1 MDNIDNV
8 IENVMQKQIFEPIE
22 FEQAI
27 KTAFES
33 ERKYSI
39 RNKITKII
47 ITILTFAITAV
58 GIVFA
63 KDISNYI
70 KNIFNKETI
79 GRGVIKMAENGYI
92 QNIDMDFIE
101 NNGTSI
107 KINNIL
113 MDDYNLDVVFEV
125 QMKKNIKEINNI
137 EIEDLIISDENNK
150 LIYCNYNRKD
160 LYEEYCKKYN
170 IEFSNKNMSN
180 NLTNGGYQIEIIE
193 KTENSVKFLYKMY
206 SDNYP
211 KSQKLIFNFKNI
223 NFTTN
228 TSKKNLKGNWNI
240 EVNLS
245 ENFYKRKTL
254 VYSVK
259 DNSDKDNNIIVEE
272 VIGAYTEMRITLLMK
287 NAKETYEKT
296 EEGLEK
302 LLESITPEDE
312 FVATLENGNGQ
323 IFEKSISSS
332 DGAGGKSHHPNG
344 DVTLYLIFPITKNEY
359 TDVLKLN
366 ITQGNKT
373 MVINLSK

>member
-47 ITILTFAITAV
+47 ITIITFAITTV

-92 QNIDMDFIE
+92 QNIDMDFIK

-125 QMKKNIKEINNI
+125 QMKENIKEMNNI

-180 NLTNGGYQIEIIE
+180 NLTNGGYQTEIIE

-211 KSQKLIFNFKNI
+211 KSQKLIFNFENI

-302 LLESITPEDE
+302 LLDSITPEDE

-332 DGAGGKSHHPNG
+332 DGAGGESHHPNG